1 MVRAHGWILLGLL
14 AAAGSSC
21 RRGVA
26 PGASG
31 TEAGGNEVTAP
42 VAEGAPAA
50 TDGVAGDEASA
61 SAARPTSF
69 VWTSAP
75 KPADVPAAPVVGEV
89 HGAPFEVA
97 QVLFE
102 PTWRG
107 WSVVLLEHPLPD
119 PAAPVSGMR
128 FLRVDLPA
136 EPAVGVV
143 QERALAYGGSMF
155 QVEIPEEPGSLTMW
169 TADNAWVLEVTE
181 WEVRP
186 WDPAGPA
193 VQSAGRAA
201 GRIAVCYQG
210 AGSFRNAWVAGT
222 FDGALVRYP
231 REPRFDPECS
241 PAPQEIHPLGW

>member
-1 MVRAHGWILLGLL
+1 MVRARGWIVLGLL
-14 AAAGSSC
+14 AAAGGSC

-31 TEAGGNEVTAP
+31 TEAGGGDATTTVPEASRA
-42 VAEGAPAA
+42 AEAGA
-50 TDGVAGDEASA
+50 AGDEGSA
-61 SAARPTSF
+61 SAAPASF
-69 VWTSAP
+69 VWTTAP
-75 KPADVPAAPVVGEV
+75 KPADVPAAPVAGEV
-89 HGAPFEVA
+89 HGAPFPVA
-97 QVLFE
+97 QVVFE

-107 WSVVLLEHPLPD
+107 WSVVLLERPLPD
-119 PAAPVSGMR
+119 PAATVSGMR

-201 GRIAVCYQG
+201 GRLAVCYQG

-222 FDGALVRYP
+222 FEGALVRYT
-231 REPRFDPECS
+231 REPRFDPACS
-241 PAPQEIHPLGW
+241 AETQKIHRNGW